1 MKKLMLILLVL
12 TAGCV
17 VLTTGCKKFLDKK
30 PVSTLSPV
38 NYYTDSS
45 DVATALAGVY
55 NILALETMWGGQI
68 EIRHNASTDESWFSY
83 TNFTTGPFWYNY
95 TTSDPYVLNMWT
107 SLYSGIERANTL
119 LANLDGAGMDS
130 TAKSRVKGETLF
142 LRGFYYF
149 TLAQYFGDVPLKL
162 TPSTSVNNVNLART
176 PVKEVYAQVLKDM
189 QTAEGLVQTSD
200 INNNTERISRSTVEG
215 ILARVCLTMAGQ
227 PVNDVSKFADAAAWA
242 QKVVSSGLHSLDTSF
257 KQIYINE
264 CQDID
269 DWKECI
275 WETGQWGNNNDANR
289 IGGRIG
295 NENGVKCSSST
306 PATVGYAY
314 GFISGTWKLF
324 YLYGAGDV
332 RRDWAIGNY
341 TLSATGVKTTLGAS
355 TIYPRNCAK
364 WRREYELD
372 LPMNKNYTPT
382 NFPMLRYADVLLML
396 AEAENEVNGPDAA
409 AYDAI
414 NQVRRRGHD
423 VAIHTLNAAV
433 DLKPGLGKDDFRD
446 SLQDERA
453 RELCFEGL
461 RKPDLIRWGLFL
473 PAMQAQTVEIQTHA
487 SSTYQYAAQAAARV
501 GPRYLLYPIPSSEIS
516 LNKLMTQNPGW

>member
-1 MKKLMLILLVL
+1 MKKIFLLLLVL

-17 VLTTGCKKFLDKK
+17 VLMTSCKKFLDKQ

-83 TNFTTGPFWYNY
+83 TTFPTGPFWYNY
-95 TTSDPYVLNMWT
+95 TTTDPYVLNMWT
-107 SLYSGIERANTL
+107 NCYSGIERANTL
-119 LANLDGAGMDS
+119 LSNLDHANIDTAEKS
-130 TAKSRVKGETLF
+130 TVRGETLF
-142 LRGFYYF
+142 LRAFYYF

-176 PVKEVYAQVLKDM
+176 PVKDVYAQILTDM
-189 QTAEGLVQTSD
+189 QTAEGLVQTSAQ
-200 INNNTERISRSTVEG
+200 NGNTERISKSTVEG

-227 PVNDVSKFADAAAWA
+227 PVNDVSKYADALAWT
-242 QKVVSSGLHSLDTSF
+242 QKVVNSGLHSLDTAY

-314 GFISGTWKLF
+314 GFISATYNLYF
-324 YLYGAGDV
+324 LYGKGDL
-332 RRDWAIGNY
+332 RRDWAISTY
-341 TLSATGVKTTLGAS
+341 TLNAAGTKANIAATTYYV
-355 TIYPRNCAK
+355 RNCAK

-372 LPMNKNYTPT
+372 KPLNKNYTPT
-382 NFPMLRYADVLLML
+382 NFPMLRYADVLLME
-396 AEAENEVNGPDAA
+396 AEAENEVNGPTAT
-409 AYDAI
+409 AYDAL
-414 NQVRRRGHD
+414 NQVRRRGYGLPVNTVSATAD
-423 VAIHTLNAAV
+423 MT
-433 DLKPGLGKDDFRD
+433 PGLGKDAFRD
-446 SLQDERA
+446 SLQNERA

-473 PAMQAQTVEIQTHA
+473 TAMQNQVIEFNTHA
-487 SSTYQYAAQAAARV
+487 ASTYQYAAQAAARV
-501 GPRYLLYPIPSSEIS
+501 APRYLLYPIPSSEIS